1 MKVTVTYASYS
12 YISTDSRQTRPNH
25 ASPRLSEPGSRTK
38 KTLPAKL
45 AAFKATHPEMQPVA
59 RLSRAWFGPS
69 STLAALL
76 VSGLRFGN
84 HLCDAARRLWRLY
97 YYDIRTWLSGTWQ
110 RHRRA
115 VEEP

>member
-1 MKVTVTYASYS
+1 MPATATSVLTAAKL
-12 YISTDSRQTRPNH
+12 DQTMPALGFLNQAPEQKR
-25 ASPRLSEPGSRTK
+25 
-38 KTLPAKL
+38 LPAKL

-84 HLCDAARRLWRLY
+84 DLCDAARRLWRLY